1 VEDIVSQSL
10 RRKVSARLALAG
22 AILVGL
28 GEAAVGFLL
37 SAPGG
42 SVLTPSLAVLGL
54 ALLALGGGWWWL
66 SGDEARQ
73 IRIRY
78 AATIVL
84 CALFA
89 TVWTFD
95 FALPAAMAADTQAT
109 HQALAAISARSTKDC
124 MKAVITSGS
133 IGPLHAPYERCVL
146 SSAAG
151 PTVLYLTQSA
161 ASGVAFDPGVET
173 LLGATCVRHLTGRWW
188 QWTTFTGTCPF
199 GYQLASPS

>member
-1 VEDIVSQSL
+1 MPSANPTRPSL
-10 RRKVSARLALAG
+10 RRSADLEIGETAG
-22 AILVGL
+22 LENLRYAGIVCVRQSGY
-28 GEAAVGFLL
+28 E
-37 SAPGG
+37 
-42 SVLTPSLAVLGL
+42 TPGL
-54 ALLALGGGWWWL
+54 ALGLGGGWWWL